1 MSQDCPRCRLLSPN
15 EALRCDCGYDFT
27 TRSVESSY
35 LAAGIVKSQ
44 GHQRLS
50 GNFTAAFFL
59 HLIAATV
66 ATFAALS
73 AGLVLGLAGQLAL
86 FAPVVVAAIVTGWFT
101 TRRLNPSAAAW
112 VWVPTAIWFAGWALF
127 DLLTLGLDH
136 FMTAFVGVGFCGDFA
151 CAGQFFVTGPL
162 VGSISY
168 AVVGRSLDR
177 IAR

>member
-1 MSQDCPRCRLLSPN
+1 MSQDCPRCRLLSPD

-27 TRSVESSY
+27 TRSLESSY
-35 LAAGIVKSQ
+35 LDAGIVKSQ
-44 GHQRLS
+44 SHQRLS

-66 ATFAALS
+66 ATFSALA

-86 FAPVVVAAIVTGWFT
+86 FAPVVVAASVTGWFT
-101 TRRLNPSAAAW
+101 TSRLNPAAAAW
-112 VWVPTAIWFAGWALF
+112 VWVPTAIWFAGWAFF

-136 FMTAFVGVGFCGDFA
+136 FMRVFVGTGFCGDFA

-168 AVVGRSLDR
+168 AVVGRSIDR